1 MSNVLDLK
9 AENNLLKRK
18 IEKLNEEL
26 NYLKSKQLNFN
37 LIAKI
42 FENTGMGIVVHD
54 FTKILF
60 VNEVICKKFSDV
72 DSNCFVGNDPMS
84 FVHEKFREIVSKR
97 MEQLKK
103 GEPAEAI
110 EETYVLPNGQ
120 TIDVYVGSFPIVH
133 EGKTCALLTISDL
146 TKQKKISSKNEL
158 LIDVLENVP
167 VSLIIANKNLEIE
180 YVNSYFHKLT
190 GYSKKEIM
198 GKSLAFVLGQTF
210 NKDFLLKIYK
220 KVSSGG
226 VWTGVLRN
234 KKKNGEL
241 FWDDVR
247 VKAIFNEDGIIT
259 NYFSV
264 HTDITEKMRLNEEL
278 KLANENLEMRV
289 KKRTEELEEQ
299 TASLMKMQKAITYVL
314 EDVNNI
320 RENLEKTNIRLEE
333 SNKNLESF
341 TYTVSHDLKNPIIN
355 IRDLVRF
362 FSLKYENTIDEEGRK
377 MLVDIQTSSEK
388 VVDLI
393 THLLKF
399 VRTGIEKPD
408 IVEIEME
415 PLVKSI
421 FSEEKNNL
429 NMDNARLKTG
439 KLFSFEGDY
448 PLIKQVVANLISN
461 ALKFS
466 VDAQIPTVSI
476 DSKLENDN
484 VIYTF
489 SDNGIGFDDKI
500 KDKIFGIF
508 YRSNQA
514 KDYKGTG
521 IGLAIVKKI
530 INKHGGEITAESKPG
545 EGAVFTFTLPI
556 KSKIKV

>member
-84 FVHEKFREIVSKR
+84 FVPEKLREIVSKR
-97 MEQLKK
+97 MEQLKR

-133 EGKTCALLTISDL
+133 EGKTCVLLTISDL
-146 TKQKKISSKNEL
+146 TKQKKISAKNEL

-289 KKRTEELEEQ
+289 KKRTGELEEQ

-341 TYTVSHDLKNPIIN
+341 TYTISHDLKNPIIN

-429 NMDNARLKTG
+429 NMDNARLETG
-439 KLFSFEGDY
+439 KLYSFEGDY

-466 VDAQIPTVSI
+466 VDAQIPTVSV